1 MFGSSLGYFNLKYT
15 STFKVTGAIYN
26 ESIILL
32 RELKKKDWSSV
43 KESVYRDN
51 LLKKKST
58 SWIEHV
64 LQAFDNRYLKN
75 KSSLPAGK
83 YLSRFVSLF
92 DSKQVI
98 IPVLFQYICASY
110 PLIDKLVTNLVGEA
124 LAEYPVF
131 RLTES
136 IYDEF
141 WKKESE
147 RHPEIKR
154 WSERTQNKYRGD
166 FKTFLRVSGLME
178 KAPSLTVKK
187 AFIKPET
194 FSFHLYHLIRRD
206 LSYSTI
212 FNNKI
217 WRRFFLSQG
226 EVKDL
231 LGQCQV
237 RGWLDYRGMG
247 DIIELIPK
255 FRSLEEWLDSL
266 EKR

>member
-1 MFGSSLGYFNLKYT
+1 MGLLWGIFNLKYT
-15 STFKVTGAIYN
+15 STFKVTGAIYD

-32 RELKKKDWSSV
+32 KELNKNDWSSV
-43 KESVYRDN
+43 KEAVYRDN

-64 LQAFDNRYLKN
+64 LQAFNNRYLKN
-75 KSSLPAGK
+75 KPSLPPVK
-83 YLSRFVSLF
+83 YLSRYVSLF
-92 DSKQVI
+92 DSKQAI
-98 IPVLFQYICASY
+98 IPVLFQYTCASY
-110 PLIDKLVTNLVGEA
+110 PLLDKLVTSLVGDA

-136 IYDEF
+136 IYDDF

-154 WSERTQNKYRGD
+154 WSEGTQKKLRGD
-166 FKTFLRVSGLME
+166 FKIFLRVSGLME

-187 AFIKPET
+187 PFIKPET

-206 LSYSTI
+206 LNYSTI
-212 FNNKI
+212 FDNKI
-217 WRRFFLSQG
+217 WQRFFLSHD

-231 LGQCQV
+231 LIQCQV
-237 RGWLDYRGMG
+237 RGWLDFRGMG
-247 DIIELIPK
+247 DIVELIPK
-255 FRSLEEWLDSL
+255 FRSLEEWLDAF